1 MEVVISKSTNKNKK
15 YDVVVDGKKISF
27 GQDGASDYTIH
38 KDETRKERY
47 IARHRKNEKWGID
60 GIKTPG
66 FYSRWVLWHMPTIES
81 SIADLNKKYKDIK
94 FKYVK

>member
-1 MEVVISKSTNKNKK
+1 MCLSFSLSYEKK
-15 YDVVVDGKKISF
+15 FDAIVDGKKISF
-27 GQDGASDYTIH
+27 GAAGYDDFSIH
-38 KDETRKERY
+38 KDPERKERY

-66 FYSRWVLWHMPTIES
+66 FSSRWVLWNMPTIES

>member
-1 MEVVISKSTNKNKK
+1 MEVIITKSSNKNKK
-15 YDVVVDGKKISF
+15 FDALVDGKKISF

-38 KDETRKERY
+38 KDPERKERY
-47 IARHRKNEKWGID
+47 IARHKKNEKWGID

-66 FYSRWVLWHMPTIES
+66 FYSRWILWHMPTIEA